1 MPFTIHPALRVF
13 QQPHKHSHSLQLATH
28 TELEHHCLTC
38 NCRMEELIGECCGV
52 LHGWRGGGRGDYI
65 LYFVDQYNNA
75 KIEICISLEKLCT
88 FSLYPIFCRYGV
100 LNRSKLEN
108 IVLFAD

>member
-1 MPFTIHPALRVF
+1 MSVMVY
-13 QQPHKHSHSLQLATH
+13 
-28 TELEHHCLTC
+28 C
-38 NCRMEELIGECCGV
+38 MVGGV
-52 LHGWRGGGRGDYI
+52 VGVVI
-65 LYFVDQYNNA
+65 IFYFVDQYNNS

-100 LNRSKLEN
+100 LNCSKLEN

>member
-1 MPFTIHPALRVF
+1 
-13 QQPHKHSHSLQLATH
+13 
-28 TELEHHCLTC
+28 
-38 NCRMEELIGECCGV
+38 MEELIGECCGV
-52 LHGWRGGGRGDYI
+52 VHGWRGGGRGDYI